1 MFVNNLIYQA
11 ICYLCHFKGVTT
23 IMKNLKISMI
33 SCGVVA
39 VLAESACAGN
49 YSGSASMGTPT
60 TADSYFNQAEREA
73 SRGNMAQM
81 GSYQQLM
88 AGGSLGMYPEYWQLN
103 KELDSQPASAIVSF
117 ANRYPQTAMAEKLA
131 ADYAEAKARLGEY
144 DAVRQVASYVTNPDA
159 SEACAIALGFN
170 HGGDSMRAYTEKGNV
185 WLNTDKKLPQLC
197 QQLATEL
204 NSNPMVG
211 NDDRE
216 QRLYRMLRTT
226 NNGDIVQLA
235 SRLGVAM
242 NYNQLMSVSNSPNS
256 FFSQLGSMQPT
267 ATNRY
272 LYLYGLAA
280 LSKKSVSEAAMQLN
294 YDLGHSPQ
302 FFDAKTRQY
311 AYRTLGVARMNVNT
325 DQGFSSEAVDWMQKS
340 VGVPFNFEEA
350 EDYAQA
356 AIRYS
361 RWSDVAQAIG
371 AMDYKNQQQPVWQYW
386 LAKAYKM
393 GGTNQQRQQAN
404 QIFNQLA
411 QSNDYYGLLAKDQLG
426 QRFDSLPNNTA
437 VNNSDYSRLASDSF
451 FNRAFTLYKLA
462 ANPTYTN
469 REWNWA
475 VKKAR
480 DRGDNAM
487 IVAAAQTASDMGW
500 YDRAI
505 YALESTKTISNS
517 ALAFPMPHQS
527 SVVQYSRQ
535 AGIDPAWAYGIMRQ
549 ESRFNIGARSGVGAG
564 GLMQIMPATAQYVA
578 RKLGEPYNASRVAGG
593 DTNIRYGT
601 YYMGDIMNK
610 LGGQPVLATA
620 GYNAGPNKAKT
631 WQPENGSLAADQY
644 VETIP
649 YSETRN
655 YVKAVMENA
664 TNYDVLLGGN
674 NQSISQRMGTIPAK
688 Y

>member
-1 MFVNNLIYQA
+1 MNYHKL
-11 ICYLCHFKGVTT
+11 
-23 IMKNLKISMI
+23 SMI
-33 SCGVVA
+33 TFSCMA
-39 VLAESACAGN
+39 VLAQSACAES
-49 YSGSASMGTPT
+49 YQPIGTPSS
-60 TADSYFNQAEREA
+60 ADRYFNQAERDA

-81 GSYQQLM
+81 ANYQQQM
-88 AGGSLGMYPEYWQLN
+88 AAGSLAMYPEYWQLN
-103 KELDSQPASAIVSF
+103 KNIDSQTPATVISF
-117 ANRYPQTAMAEKLA
+117 ASRYPNTVMAEKLA
-131 ADYAEAKARLGEY
+131 ADYAEAKARVGEY

-159 SEACAIALGFN
+159 SEACALALGFN
-170 HGGDSMRAYTEKGNV
+170 HGGDSMRAYVEKANV

-204 NSNPMVG
+204 NSNPMTS

-216 QRLYRMLRTT
+216 QRLYRMLRTG

-235 SRLGVAM
+235 SRLGVAIS
-242 NYNQLMSVSNSPNS
+242 YSQLMSVSSNPNT
-256 FFSQLGSMQPT
+256 FFSQLNTLPTT

-272 LYLYGLAA
+272 LYLYGLGQLA
-280 LSKKSVSEAAMQLN
+280 KKSVNEAAMQLN
-294 YDLGHSPQ
+294 YDIGRSPQ
-302 FFDAKTRQY
+302 FFDTKTRQY

-325 DQGFSSEAVDWMQKS
+325 DQGFSTEAVDWMQKS

-356 AIRYS
+356 AIRFG
-361 RWSDVAQAIG
+361 RWQDVVQAVG
-371 AMDYKNQQQPVWQYW
+371 AMDYKTQQQPIWQYW
-386 LAKAYKM
+386 LAKSYKM
-393 GGTNQQRQQAN
+393 GGDNAQRQQAN
-404 QIFNQLA
+404 QIFSQLA
-411 QSNDYYGLLAKDQLG
+411 RSTDYYGLLAKDQIG
-426 QRFDSLPNNTA
+426 QRFDQLPSTLA
-437 VNNSDYSRLASDSF
+437 PANSDYTRLAQDSA
-451 FNRAFTLYKLA
+451 FNRAFTLYNLS

-475 VKKAR
+475 VKQAR
-480 DRGDNAM
+480 DRGDNSM
-487 IVAAAQTASDMGW
+487 IVAAAKTATDLGW

-505 YALESTKTISNS
+505 YALETTKTIPNS

-549 ESRFNIGARSGVGAG
+549 ESRFNVGAKSGVGAG
-564 GLMQIMPATAQYVA
+564 GLMQIMPATAQYIA
-578 RKLGEPYNASRVAGG
+578 RKLGESYSPTRVATG

-601 YYMGDIMNK
+601 YYMGDILNK

-631 WQPENGSLAADQY
+631 WQPDNGSLAADQY
-644 VETIP
+644 VESIP
-649 YSETRN
+649 YPETRD

-664 TNYDVLLGGN
+664 TNYGVLLN
-674 NQSISQRMGTIPAK
+674 SSHPSISERMGVIPSK